1 MNPAILSPDPAEAFD
16 IPEGCRVLECSNSP
30 DDPDCSIAK
39 AMVPPGVTTRWHF
52 LAGTAER
59 YVILE
64 GRGRVEVGVL
74 APREVGPGDVVLI
87 QFGHNDNG
95 SRAPLKGIGEEV
107 EERENATTKQRGPMH
122 TWGWY
127 LRRYVAE
134 ARAKGATPVICS
146 LIPRKI
152 WREGKIARTSDSHA
166 DWARAVAQAE
176 GVVFIDL
183 HERIAA
189 RYDELGPEPVNA
201 FFADERV
208 HTKIGRAHV

>member
-1 MNPAILSPDPAEAFD
+1 
-16 IPEGCRVLECSNSP
+16 
-30 DDPDCSIAK
+30 
-39 AMVPPGVTTRWHF
+39 
-52 LAGTAER
+52 
-59 YVILE
+59 
-64 GRGRVEVGVL
+64 
-74 APREVGPGDVVLI
+74 
-87 QFGHNDNG
+87 
-95 SRAPLKGIGEEV
+95 
-107 EERENATTKQRGPMH
+107 
-122 TWGWY
+122 

-166 DWARAVAQAE
+166 DWARAVSQAE
-176 GVVFIDL
+176 GVAFIDL

-208 HTKIGRAHV
+208 HTSAAGAAFNAARVVEGLRELPQSPVAAWFRASP